1 MLQTATHPDLPHDI
15 TIPSLHHFLLHCSN
29 SFWGKVPLYALQ
41 IACTLVGGM
50 GLVWLKPQEGSHC
63 NMTVE
68 PHPDP
73 KTESLQNSSM
83 RTRNQHSSSGYHEPH
98 DDAEPREG
106 PGLFR
111 SASYLYVCISYK
123 TGMHRNLIKRSAW
136 PE

>member
-1 MLQTATHPDLPHDI
+1 MLQITTHPNLSHDI
-15 TIPSLHHFLLHCSN
+15 TIPSLHHFLLHCSK
-29 SFWGKVPLYALQ
+29 SFWGEVPPYTLQ
-41 IACTLVGGM
+41 TACTLVGGM

-63 NMTVE
+63 NTTVE

-83 RTRNQHSSSGYHEPH
+83 RTRKQHSSSGHREPH

-106 PGLFR
+106 PGLSR

-123 TGMHRNLIKRSAW
+123 TGMHRNLIKRAAW